1 MAKEENVTFKSNK
14 KEVFQELNLN
24 IDSALFA
31 AGQAWDGYT
40 KDLTPVRTGNLRKG
54 WRIRVNKEKKYV
66 ELGSS
71 VRYAPFV
78 ELGSVHNK
86 AQHMLRDG
94 LMNNINEIKSV
105 MKKRLGRLS

>member
-1 MAKEENVTFKSNK
+1 MAEEANVTFKSNK
-14 KEVFQELNLN
+14 KEVLQELSLN

-40 KDLTPVRTGNLRKG
+40 KDLTPVRTGNLRKA
-54 WRIRVNKEKKYV
+54 WQIRVNKEKKYV

-71 VRYAPFV
+71 VKYAPFV

-94 LMNNINEIKSV
+94 LMNNINEIKGV
-105 MKKRLGRLS
+105 MKKKIGKFS